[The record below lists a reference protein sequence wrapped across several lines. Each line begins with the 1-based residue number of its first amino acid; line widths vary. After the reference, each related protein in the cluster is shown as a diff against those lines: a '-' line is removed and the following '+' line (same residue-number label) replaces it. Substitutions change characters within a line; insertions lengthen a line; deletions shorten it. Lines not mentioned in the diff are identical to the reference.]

1 MGVLPRQRRVEPL
14 HRLSGVADGWRGP
27 LQLTPCC
34 DKQQMF
40 SNNVYRPG
48 LHLQM
53 THTCFQSNRP
63 REAIHPQSS
72 GWPLHRRIHT
82 PHITPGASADSSA
95 ANNELAC

>member
-1 MGVLPRQRRVEPL
+1 MGVLPRQWRVEPL

-48 LHLQM
+48 LHLQ
-53 THTCFQSNRP
+53 THTHLFPVKQAQRG
-63 REAIHPQSS
+63 HPSTEL
-72 GWPLHRRIHT
+72 WVAAVPPD
-82 PHITPGASADSSA
+82 PHATRNAGRLSRQQ
-95 ANNELAC
+95 CCK